1 MQAVSLNSSKHLAG
15 TRRPGLL
22 DGLGRRLMLSRL
34 EGIQHGRLVIRDRKQ
49 EYAFG
54 EELTSDNQDGGET
67 ICATVTVNDPRF
79 YGDIAFGGS
88 IGAGESWMQGTWDC
102 DELVNLIRIMA
113 RNRDL
118 LDDMERGLARLSRP
132 LQKIFHWVNRNTRR
146 GAERNIAAH
155 YDLGNEFFQLWLDES
170 LMYSCAIFEHDNAT
184 LSEAQ
189 ETRLERVC
197 QRLDLQPSDHLVEIG
212 SGWGGLA
219 IHAASRYGCRVTTT
233 TISRQQCTLARQ
245 RIAAAGLAD
254 RVTVLLE
261 DYRDLTGTYDKLVS
275 LEMIEAIGHEHHE
288 QYFAQCAKLLRPGGR
303 MLIQAI
309 TIEDARFEQYRK
321 DVDFIQRYIFPG
333 SCLPSVQVMREII
346 ESADQLEVSSIEDI
360 GLHYATTLN
369 HWRQNFFRRLAEV
382 RALGYPEEFIR
393 MWEFYLCY
401 CEGGFLERTI
411 GDVLLVAER
420 KSG

>member
-1 MQAVSLNSSKHLAG
+1 
-15 TRRPGLL
+15 
-22 DGLGRRLMLSRL
+22 
-34 EGIQHGRLVIRDRKQ
+34 
-49 EYAFG
+49 
-54 EELTSDNQDGGET
+54 
-67 ICATVTVNDPRF
+67 
-79 YGDIAFGGS
+79 
-88 IGAGESWMQGTWDC
+88 MQGTWDC

-118 LDDMERGLARLSRP
+118 LDGMERGLARLSRP

-197 QRLDLQPSDHLVEIG
+197 QRLDLQPSDHLVGIG